1 MKITVKAIPNAK
13 KAEVKEQDGVLRV
26 KIDLPPIDGKA
37 NKRLIEIL
45 AEYFSIPKSRIK
57 IIRGGSSKNKVIEIL
72 E

>member
-13 KAEVKEQDGVLRV
+13 KAEVKEQNGVLRV